1 MLIAWF
7 WEVNKIKFKC
17 IFTHLT
23 LFERF
28 KFIRLLFSECKL
40 LSYYLTVDEITA
52 DKYYMKCVFKFG
64 ELSDMSSCILI
75 SFQRRS
81 LRDKPHSVVNFFLHP
96 LFYLA

>member
-28 KFIRLLFSECKL
+28 KLIRLFSECKL

-75 SFQRRS
+75 SFQRKS
-81 LRDKPHSVVNFFLHP
+81 LRDKPYSVVNFFLHP